1 MNYQLIRLDTWIRTF
16 AIFPKGKAHWF
27 KELDRLKSSESVT
40 FILEPEETSTSFL
53 QILILE
59 K

>member
-1 MNYQLIRLDTWIRTF
+1 MNYQRILLDTWIRTF

-27 KELDRLKSSESVT
+27 KELEKLKSSKSVT
-40 FILEPEETSTSFL
+40 FILEPEETSTSLL

>member
-1 MNYQLIRLDTWIRTF
+1 MNYQRILLDTWLRTF
-16 AIFPKGKAHWF
+16 AIFPKEKAHWF
-27 KELDRLKSSESVT
+27 KELEKLKSSKSVT

>member
-1 MNYQLIRLDTWIRTF
+1 MKYQRILLDTWIRTF

-27 KELDRLKSSESVT
+27 KELERLKSSESVT
-40 FILEPEETSTSFL
+40 FVLEPEETSTRL
-53 QILILE
+53 IETLILE